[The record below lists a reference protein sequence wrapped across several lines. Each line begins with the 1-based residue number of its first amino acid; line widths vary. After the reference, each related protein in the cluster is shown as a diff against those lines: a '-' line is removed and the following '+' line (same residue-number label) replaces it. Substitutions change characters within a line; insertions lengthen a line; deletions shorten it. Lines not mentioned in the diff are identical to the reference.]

1 MVRYHPK
8 LKIIYISWDTSS
20 RMKLGCSVSLY
31 IRIKEYQLSCTINE
45 QTPERSYRCSIFL
58 TAGYYCQAARNMIG
72 EGGSIIIV
80 LDEDG
85 NVEITF
91 SLCYNWVGYFY
102 GGSISCPA
110 PGFLLQG

>member
-1 MVRYHPK
+1 MFYFSYCRLLLP
-8 LKIIYISWDTSS
+8 
-20 RMKLGCSVSLY
+20 
-31 IRIKEYQLSCTINE
+31 SC
-45 QTPERSYRCSIFL
+45 QKHDWGR
-58 TAGYYCQAARNMIG
+58 G

-110 PGFLLQG
+110 PWFFAAGVALLYIEVVFLLMS